1 MYFVAYFFEHVVLN
15 TTNQIFEMSKNI
27 TRFIAYLYVPIVDH
41 KKGWARKLWLL
52 GQVPIYSGSLRQ
64 KCKWCFIIWNKMKYE
79 INFNGVCLSFNL
91 ISIFKYTIKVA
102 LKNKKITFNFFC
114 ISVITKT
121 YGKKVIKGFCKIF
134 VFLTSIKNTVLGF

>member
-1 MYFVAYFFEHVVLN
+1 
-15 TTNQIFEMSKNI
+15 
-27 TRFIAYLYVPIVDH
+27 
-41 KKGWARKLWLL
+41 
-52 GQVPIYSGSLRQ
+52 
-64 KCKWCFIIWNKMKYE
+64 MKYE

-121 YGKKVIKGFCKIF
+121 YGKKVIKSFCKIF
-134 VFLTSIKNTVLGF
+134 VFLTSYKNTVLGS